1 MTYNTMEVIEAKR
14 RLHDHAAELKRSG
27 GPHQQTLVDDLNT
40 LLQAHTD
47 ACEQINK
54 MTPLLGA
61 ASTAGDDLAAIKK
74 MASAGEPLI
83 DIHAKRDSKGNVIG

>member
-1 MTYNTMEVIEAKR
+1 MDYNSREVIEAKR
-14 RLHDHAAELKRSG
+14 RLHDHAVELKRSG
-27 GPHQQTLVDDLNT
+27 GPHQQTLVDDINT

-47 ACEQINK
+47 ACEQINT

-61 ASTAGDDLAAIKK
+61 VTAGDDLAAIKK

-83 DIHAKRDSKGNVIG
+83 DIHAKRDGKGNVIG